1 MTPVQPAR
9 LTIVSSAPEPPAPR
23 RQDRND
29 VDVRREDLGFMLA
42 CSLRYAIPRQSYAP
56 AAIAGMVRAYWRH
69 LTPRWKLV
77 LKRDLE
83 RCLDDPDPDAIPD
96 REVWAN
102 LQSWIEDLD
111 VRTARRTR
119 SRRARRAVT
128 T

>member
-1 MTPVQPAR
+1 MKTSVQPAR

-23 RQDRND
+23 SQDRRD
-29 VDVRREDLGFMLA
+29 VEIRREDLGFMLA

-56 AAIAGMVRAYWRH
+56 AAIAGMIRAYWRH

-83 RCLDDPDPDAIPD
+83 RCLDETESVPD

-111 VRTARRTR
+111 ARTAKRTR
-119 SRRARRAVT
+119 SRRARRGAEA
-128 T
+128 